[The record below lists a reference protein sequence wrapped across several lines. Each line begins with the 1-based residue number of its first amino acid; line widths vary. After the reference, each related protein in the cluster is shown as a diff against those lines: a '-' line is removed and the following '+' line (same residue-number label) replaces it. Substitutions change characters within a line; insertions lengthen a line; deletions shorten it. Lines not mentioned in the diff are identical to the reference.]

1 MVHCKDF
8 RKCMMK
14 IKAQPRN
21 NTDKTGLIRKA
32 GGIPA
37 VVYGH
42 KVKNVNLTV
51 DGKSFGNLYKTA
63 GETTVLDLHIEGEN
77 TDRSVL
83 IHDVAVDPVRSDIVH
98 VDFYEVK
105 KGEKIKTHIPLVF
118 EGESA
123 AVKSEGGVLVKN
135 VYKVEVEALPKDLP
149 HEIVVDISKLKT
161 FSDAVT
167 IADLHISADV
177 KIFADAKEVIAKVMP
192 PRTTEELESLEKTAE
207 MKVDEVKVETEEKK
221 KERDAEKLAE
231 KEEKIEEAK

>member
-1 MVHCKDF
+1 MA
-8 RKCMMK
+8 K

-21 NTDKTGLIRKA
+21 DVNNVDHIRKT

-42 KVKNVNLTV
+42 KIKNVNLTV
-51 DGKSFGNLYKTA
+51 DGKSFANVYKEA
-63 GETTVLDLHIEGEN
+63 GETTVLDLHIDGEN
-77 TDRSVL
+77 AERSVL
-83 IHDVAVDPVRSDIVH
+83 IHDIAIDPVRSNIIH

-105 KGEKIKTHIPLVF
+105 KGEKIRTNIPLVF

-135 VYKVEVEALPKDLP
+135 IYKIEVEALPKDLP
-149 HEIVVDISKLKT
+149 HEFVVDISKLAT
-161 FSDAVT
+161 FSDVMT
-167 IADLHISADV
+167 VEDLHIPAGV
-177 KIFADAKEVIAKVMP
+177 KVFTDPKEVIAKVIP
-192 PRTTEELESLEKTAE
+192 PRTTEELESLEKVAE

-231 KEEKIEEAK
+231 KEGEK